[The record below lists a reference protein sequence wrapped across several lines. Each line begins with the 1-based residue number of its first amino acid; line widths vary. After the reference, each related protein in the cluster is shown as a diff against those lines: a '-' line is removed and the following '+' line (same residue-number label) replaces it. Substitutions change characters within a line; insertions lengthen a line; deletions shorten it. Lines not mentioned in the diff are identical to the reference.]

1 MTEVILALSV
11 VFITASVLLVIANQF
26 GFSAIPFYI
35 IAGLI
40 TGMFVDQPEL
50 VELAQWGIAFLVFVF
65 GLRLDVSDL
74 QSVLRDGE
82 VVAITQVVVVGPIAV
97 AIGYLFATS
106 FGFNEPIRNAI
117 YFGAA
122 ATLSSTIVGAGVLKS
137 ELRSNLVHGRLAS
150 SIHLFDDLIAIVVVL
165 ILSAEVITDPTV
177 VTSKL
182 GFGVLFLIAGLFI
195 YRHGFE
201 LLVRAAGGT
210 DELVLMG
217 SISILIAFM
226 VAAEIAGISIVI
238 GAFAAGLAIRN
249 DRAESLSMRN
259 GIESIKDFFVAIF
272 FVTIGAL
279 VQLPDLEGLL
289 IAAVLIGLVLVVN
302 PVIQLVT
309 FLYEGYDSRTA
320 FLASSSLNQI
330 SEFSLIIAIQALL
343 LGTIAD
349 ALFDAIILAAVT
361 TMLLTVVGRRY
372 EDQLYD
378 TVVAPVLGSRQSRF
392 VDTHSQTAEGLS
404 DHVVIVGYGRQGR
417 QLVERLT
424 ELGEPYVVVE
434 NDPALWEELDAEC
447 QNYVLGDAQNDYTLE
462 KARLSAARLLVSTVD
477 HQPVSRSL
485 LDADTE
491 ADRILRASSS
501 AEAAKLL
508 DSGATF
514 VSVPNVLA
522 ADGLVET
529 VWEVLEDDRE
539 LSRIKSDQLT
549 TLRELE
555 RRGLATRFER
565 S

>member
-1 MTEVILALSV
+1 MTEVVLALSV

-26 GFSAIPFYI
+26 GFSPIPFYI

-40 TGMFVDQPEL
+40 TGVFVDQPEL

-82 VVAITQVVVVGPIAV
+82 VVAITQVAVVGPIAV
-97 AIGYLFATS
+97 IVGYLFAIS
-106 FGFNEPIRNAI
+106 FGFDEPIRNAI

-122 ATLSSTIVGAGVLKS
+122 ATLSSTIVGAGVFKA
-137 ELRSNLVHGRLAS
+137 ELRNNLVHGRLAS
-150 SIHLFDDLIAIVVVL
+150 SIHLFDDLIAIAVVL
-165 ILSAEVITDPTV
+165 VLSAEVITDPTV

-201 LLVRAAGGT
+201 LLVRAADGT

-226 VAAEIAGISIVI
+226 PAAEIAGISIVI
-238 GAFAAGLAIRN
+238 GAFAAGIAIRN

-289 IAAVLIGLVLVVN
+289 IASVLIGLVLLVN
-302 PVIQLVT
+302 PLIQLVT

-372 EDQLYD
+372 EDQIYD
-378 TVVAPVLGSRQSRF
+378 RVVAPLVGGRQSRF
-392 VDTHSQTAEGLS
+392 VDTHSQVDERLS
-404 DHVVIVGYGRQGR
+404 GHVVVIGYGRQGR

-424 ELGEPYVVVE
+424 ELGEPYVVVD

-447 QNYVLGDAQNDYTLE
+447 RNYVLGDAQNDYTRE
-462 KARLSAARLLVSTVD
+462 KARLNEARLLVSTVD

-485 LDADTE
+485 LAVETDADM
-491 ADRILRASSS
+491 IVRASSS
-501 AEAAKLL
+501 SEAADLL

-514 VSVPNVLA
+514 VSVPSVLA
-522 ADGLVET
+522 ADGLVDT
-529 VWEVLEDDRE
+529 VREVIEDDRE
-539 LSRIKSDQLT
+539 LSRIKTEQLT

>member
-165 ILSAEVITDPTV
+165 MLSAEVITDPTV

-201 LLVRAAGGT
+201 LLVRAAG
-210 DELVLMG
+210 
-217 SISILIAFM
+217 
-226 VAAEIAGISIVI
+226 
-238 GAFAAGLAIRN
+238 
-249 DRAESLSMRN
+249 
-259 GIESIKDFFVAIF
+259 
-272 FVTIGAL
+272 AL
-279 VQLPDLEGLL
+279 T
-289 IAAVLIGLVLVVN
+289 N
-302 PVIQLVT
+302 
-309 FLYEGYDSRTA
+309 S
-320 FLASSSLNQI
+320 
-330 SEFSLIIAIQALL
+330 
-343 LGTIAD
+343 
-349 ALFDAIILAAVT
+349 
-361 TMLLTVVGRRY
+361 
-372 EDQLYD
+372 
-378 TVVAPVLGSRQSRF
+378 
-392 VDTHSQTAEGLS
+392 
-404 DHVVIVGYGRQGR
+404 
-417 QLVERLT
+417 
-424 ELGEPYVVVE
+424 
-434 NDPALWEELDAEC
+434 C
-447 QNYVLGDAQNDYTLE
+447 
-462 KARLSAARLLVSTVD
+462 
-477 HQPVSRSL
+477 
-485 LDADTE
+485 
-491 ADRILRASSS
+491 
-501 AEAAKLL
+501 
-508 DSGATF
+508 
-514 VSVPNVLA
+514 
-522 ADGLVET
+522 
-529 VWEVLEDDRE
+529 
-539 LSRIKSDQLT
+539 
-549 TLRELE
+549 
-555 RRGLATRFER
+555 
-565 S
+565 